1 MTIKKPQLVFIIILL
16 LCASLIA
23 VFALVKTN
31 KGAGDT
37 EDAAAH
43 TQGFLLTPEGI
54 QKTKQN
60 GQELEHEII
69 VPATS
74 ISSFVAVNKNVI
86 IYTTNADPENSRAV
100 DIYMYNDE
108 TKANISVYDTKIEE
122 TIFADLDR
130 VDNTHFG
137 ALEYSVKDNTS
148 VLNLYNVETGEVE
161 KVASPAKDNLVA
173 QWRPSPSGKTIAFTG
188 SVNDL
193 YYYNTVDKTSNI
205 IGTFD
210 NVFGYLNE
218 TTVWASNVDDNK
230 KMSVYNTETKSLKAA
245 SLNKDLKD
253 KVFLNGVLLTASP
266 QEELIWLASGEYE
279 KGIATQRLIKTTGD
293 TFKTLYDFTS
303 KGYSLSEHPIIYNK
317 DKSLVAVSVLDD
329 SYTATILV
337 LDTKTGKL
345 LTGFYG
351 QQFAFVE

>member
-1 MTIKKPQLVFIIILL
+1 MTIKKPQLIFISILL
-16 LCASLIA
+16 LCAVLITA
-23 VFALVKTN
+23 FALVKTN
-31 KGAGDT
+31 KGTGDI
-37 EDAAAH
+37 ENAASH

-54 QKTKQN
+54 QRTKQD
-60 GQELEHEII
+60 GEELQHEVV
-69 VPATS
+69 VPGKS
-74 ISSFVAVNKNVI
+74 ISSFVAVNDKVI
-86 IYTTNADPENSRAV
+86 IYTTNADPENPRAI
-100 DIYMYNDE
+100 DIYMYNE
-108 TKANISVYDTKIEE
+108 NTGANVSVYDTKIEE
-122 TIFADLDR
+122 TIFADLAR
-130 VDNTHFG
+130 VDDTHFG

-148 VLNLYNVETGEVE
+148 TLNLYNVDTGEVE
-161 KVASPAKDNLVA
+161 KIASPAKDNLVA

-193 YYYNTVDKTSNI
+193 YYYNTADKTSNI

-230 KMSVYNTETKSLKAA
+230 KMSVYNTTTKSLKEATL
-245 SLNKDLKD
+245 SNDLKD
-253 KVFLNGVLLTASP
+253 KTFLNGVLLTASP

-279 KGIATQRLIKTTGD
+279 EGTATQRLIRTTGD
-293 TFKTLYDFTS
+293 MFKTLYDFTA
-303 KGYSLSEHPIIYNK
+303 KGYSLSEHPIVYNK
-317 DKSLVAVSVLDD
+317 DKSMVAVSVLDG

-351 QQFAFVE
+351 QQFDFIE